1 MPTIPKYN
9 QGATE
14 EAGLTRAK
22 KRVIGYMEQ
31 GILKLTEKP
40 AYDLTNGKADVLAE
54 AIIKQMEETASIL
67 RQGNLLFEEMDDA
80 VVVDN
85 FEDAKKI
92 LKLVVV
98 ARKFA
103 IRLNRDL
110 RALLKGISYIDLG
123 IFADLQTAWKE
134 LGSVFDVSATY
145 LTNIDIEL
153 VGDED
158 QEQRW
163 AERLEREA
171 RRALEEIDED
181 EREVQERFAEMMD
194 DVEDDDIQREINR
207 KNRTQENFQRIP
219 NFEDLVT
226 ELIQLF
232 YSMGE
237 LMMGMRV
244 NFNQARQQKV
254 SAPEQIPD
262 EASGS
267 GFRKPLYRVGN
278 NVMSAMYELDGLPRY
293 I

>member
-1 MPTIPKYN
+1 MPTIPRYN

-22 KRVIGYMEQ
+22 KRVISLMEQ

-40 AYDLTNGKADVLAE
+40 AVDLTNGKADDLAE

-67 RQGNLLFEEMDDA
+67 RQGNLLFEEMGDA

-110 RALLKGISYIDLG
+110 KRLKQGISYIDLA

-153 VGDED
+153 VGDEE

-171 RRALEEIDED
+171 RKVIEGADDED
-181 EREVQERFAEMMD
+181 EFDRVIDEAEDADIEASIERR
-194 DVEDDDIQREINR
+194 Q
-207 KNRTQENFQRIP
+207 KTQENFKRIP
-219 NFEDLVT
+219 NFETLVM
-226 ELIQLF
+226 ELVQLF
-232 YSMGE
+232 YSMAD
-237 LMMGMRV
+237 LMMEMRV

-254 SAPEQIPD
+254 SAPEEIAD
-262 EASGS
+262 EKSG
-267 GFRKPLYRVGN
+267 GRFRKPLYRVGN